1 MYQVTQQKK
10 AKKWECKVCHSSQS
24 IKQIFGTSNKASD
37 LRPKVQDYNMKLQQS
52 YTLQDSSSS
61 DSEDSKDLEVED
73 LHSSDNLNKWEEF
86 VEEPREEKERE
97 SDEEER
103 QEDELCLQNIRKKPS
118 SHSQPY
124 KRKRKFWWGQAP
136 NSRPSFQQTKQR
148 KLNQARVITKQ
159 NFTTGDA
166 NKKNPSTSSSQIT
179 QTTTIP
185 NKKQNKWEIF
195 TQSEAQSKEKQ
206 SKWEGFVQDEQQEYP
221 NSSTFA
227 EQKEKGVWEE
237 FLEEQPQN
245 STHDT
250 NLSNHL
256 LLSKSQPNTQPN
268 TDFKLCFDH
277 PDTT

>member
-1 MYQVTQQKK
+1 
-10 AKKWECKVCHSSQS
+10 
-24 IKQIFGTSNKASD
+24 
-37 LRPKVQDYNMKLQQS
+37 MKLQQS

-136 NSRPSFQQTKQR
+136 ILGHPS
-148 KLNQARVITKQ
+148 N
-159 NFTTGDA
+159 
-166 NKKNPSTSSSQIT
+166 
-179 QTTTIP
+179 
-185 NKKQNKWEIF
+185 
-195 TQSEAQSKEKQ
+195 KQ